1 MHTDDLEFE
10 WDPVK
15 DRTNQR
21 KHGIRFADA
30 VMVFEDTQAV
40 LLDDEHPSERRFVAI
55 GTEASG
61 EILVVV
67 FTWRNERIR
76 LISARKA
83 DAWEKQL
90 YEKGE

>member
-10 WDPVK
+10 WDPIK
-15 DRTNQR
+15 DRATQR
-21 KHGIRFADA
+21 KHGVRFADA
-30 VMVFEDTQAV
+30 VTVFEDIQAV
-40 LLDDEHPSERRFVAI
+40 LLDDEHPSERRFVVI
-55 GTEASG
+55 GTEASR

-90 YEKGE
+90 